1 MQRSVP
7 EMWEPHLS
15 KGLWAGAVG
24 GAAAGEEEE
33 GEEVDPFLMGHAPLE
48 HVNFKF
54 TDARPSATLRRLL
67 KPSPGSPV
75 TAKGP
80 GAVPSEAAA
89 RPTRRVVLGGGT
101 FGPRLEKNSVRTS
114 PSYPQFQKSVPR
126 TLPQHLAPSWA
137 NPLRSDVPPSPPSPW
152 RPEDSDSDRVHH
164 PPWSSRGSPCAES
177 DDELLARLVQPP
189 SSGGP
194 SPQFAG
200 FTGEALE
207 DARGEEEGVALSKG
221 ARDANRGRV
230 YGAGRRQD
238 EVPGPPTP
246 NGTPENE
253 SPTKA
258 NAPDVAAS
266 DEDCIIV
273 RGSSAA
279 DAICLDSSDE
289 EVEGEKGKGRAD
301 TDAYAPTPSSP
312 RPQGCIPPAY
322 VPADSPGLWWGHN
335 LDDPPMASSSRRK
348 RKKRRKRQRQISGAL
363 SPHGEGPAP
372 FGNRRRASPF
382 GAVAPPHPGFARPA
396 AVPRVDAFAAAPGG
410 MDNWGWEGAGS
421 YSMGANNRFDDLDG
435 LF

>member
-1 MQRSVP
+1 
-7 EMWEPHLS
+7 
-15 KGLWAGAVG
+15 
-24 GAAAGEEEE
+24 
-33 GEEVDPFLMGHAPLE
+33 VDPFLMGRAPLE

-89 RPTRRVVLGGGT
+89 RPTRRVVFGGGT
-101 FGPRLEKNSVRTS
+101 FGPRLDSIRTF
-114 PSYPQFQKSVPR
+114 PSYPRFQKSVPR
-126 TLPQHLAPSWA
+126 TSPQHLAPSWA
-137 NPLRSDVPPSPPSPW
+137 NPLRSDGPPSPW
-152 RPEDSDSDRVHH
+152 RPGDSDSDRVHH

-177 DDELLARLVQPP
+177 DDELWARLVQPP

-194 SPQFAG
+194 SPRFEG
-200 FTGEALE
+200 FTGDALE
-207 DARGEEEGVALSKG
+207 DARGEEEGVALSEG

-238 EVPGPPTP
+238 EVPGSPTP
-246 NGTPENE
+246 NDTQDNE
-253 SPTKA
+253 SPTRA

-266 DEDCIIV
+266 DEDCVIV
-273 RGSSAA
+273 RG
-279 DAICLDSSDE
+279 C
-289 EVEGEKGKGRAD
+289 V
-301 TDAYAPTPSSP
+301 
-312 RPQGCIPPAY
+312 PPAY

-335 LDDPPMASSSRRK
+335 PHDPPMGSSSRRK
-348 RKKRRKRQRQISGAL
+348 RKKRRKRQRRTSGAL
-363 SPHGEGPAP
+363 SPHGEDPAP

-382 GAVAPPHPGFARPA
+382 GAVAPPHPGFARPT